1 MGSKKCIGTKSI
13 EGCDKDL
20 PDDDFKVSSINKNT
34 GAVYRKNICRKCE
47 YKGNKKIKPKET
59 NPEAKLFQAVNIAW

>member
-1 MGSKKCIGTKSI
+1 MNACKGTKSLI
-13 EGCDKDL
+13 GCGKDL

-47 YKGNKKIKPKET
+47 YKGNKKIKPKEI
-59 NPEAKLFQAVNIAW
+59 NPEAKLFEIASMAW